1 MFVRQPLIPLPHR
14 SLLMMRTAF
23 FSRSLSTRVITRSM
37 PVMLLMVILSSL
49 APVALGASA
58 GSATSNDR
66 HHTADMDTNVV
77 VVPPLPLI
85 DAARMVIVDVVQS
98 MSVEFTFALVFVAS
112 FLASRYLRAQ
122 SIPSGPISNSPL
134 STPSEQSSAKPSPL
148 PAPIH
153 IQPAVDATES
163 PPSEVVKGV
172 VRVTPLSPV
181 AEEADDKT
189 VKPFDEVGTIAELT
203 GSRYTAAV
211 SAYIKL
217 RDSKGLSSLL
227 IEPPPGRSLEE
238 VREAAT
244 KMYHALALAA
254 VRVGS
259 KTSVMSFDVRRCLKD
274 MTELGIEISDDL
286 VMSITKIATSK
297 HHYRECLSLHR
308 DLLEKE
314 LGRKPSTD
322 KTVNS
327 CLLFCSVESG
337 DYSECEKFSRRVVAS
352 GEAPAA
358 KDFANMMKFYFA
370 IGKIDEALR
379 LLQVLRSKN
388 LAPDVITC
396 NTLISNCV
404 NARQMDTAEKILRE
418 LMNAGDDAGHSVA
431 DVVSFNTVMK
441 GYSRQGDVAKCDE
454 LMSILKA
461 KDIEPTVV
469 TYGILLDCCINAN
482 DMSRAQKVFQEM
494 RVAQSTQSG
503 DQASSDK
510 RHLGLNTVMYTTLIK
525 GYAKE
530 GNVDAAMDVF
540 TEMRKAEVVPD
551 LITFSIL
558 IKSNC
563 DAGKVDVSLNLLDEL
578 LAEGYKPD
586 EIIYNNLLHG
596 CCIPS
601 KEIKT
606 PIPSRKGLADQIL
619 LGMMDNHVVAS
630 SATFSIYMKVLLATV
645 VDSIERDGPAHSN
658 RLYNDIFVRSLSLL
672 DTEMEAVYG
681 VIPELRLYT
690 QLIQQTIRHRNGHMT
705 LQVCSSM
712 VSRHLRNMQPD
723 QPQPTIPKG
732 TASTRNP
739 APKNRVDTITQQTV
753 ETLLATAITFGL
765 LDTALQLLE
774 LFIKFNVTSVAS
786 IHAPLIV
793 KLTSMLQKKK
803 RGDSY
808 VEQMQM
814 IVEAYNND
822 PSLFGSNYVVYR
834 REGPNYRKGFNGDSR
849 RRTAAAKHDYAGRRR
864 W

>member
-1 MFVRQPLIPLPHR
+1 
-14 SLLMMRTAF
+14 
-23 FSRSLSTRVITRSM
+23 
-37 PVMLLMVILSSL
+37 MVILSSL

-153 IQPAVDATES
+153 IQPT
-163 PPSEVVKGV
+163 GV

-189 VKPFDEVGTIAELT
+189 VKPFEELGTITELT

-227 IEPPPGRSLEE
+227 IEPPPGKSLEE

-259 KTSVMSFDVRRCLKD
+259 KTPVMSFDVRRCLRD

-327 CLLFCSVESG
+327 CLLFCSVESE

-379 LLQVLRSKN
+379 LLQVLRSKS
-388 LAPDVITC
+388 LVPDVITC

-404 NARQMDTAEKILRE
+404 NARQMETAETILRE
-418 LMNAGDDAGHSVA
+418 LMKAGDDAGHSVA

-461 KDIEPTVV
+461 KEIQPTVV

-482 DMSRAQKVFQEM
+482 DMGRAQKVFQEM
-494 RVAQSTQSG
+494 RLAQSSDKN
-503 DQASSDK
+503 DQASPDK

-563 DAGKVDVSLNLLDEL
+563 DAGKVDVSLKLLDEL
-578 LAEGYKPD
+578 LRSFRLRGYKPD

-658 RLYNDIFVRSLSLL
+658 RLYNEIF
-672 DTEMEAVYG
+672 TEMEAVYG

-705 LQVCSSM
+705 LEVCSSM

-774 LFIKFNVTSVAS
+774 LFIKFKVTSVSS

-808 VEQMQM
+808 VEQMHM

-834 REGPNYRKGFNGDSR
+834 REGPNYRKGYNGHSR
-849 RRTAAAKHDYAGRRR
+849 RRTAAAKHEYAGRRR